1 MKLHTEWVEYE
12 VDGKKVQGYF
22 ARPAA
27 VQAPLPGVLV
37 IQEAF
42 GVDPHIQDVTERFA
56 TAGYAA
62 FAPDLFSYGGK
73 PATLAPDR
81 IEDAK
86 QFLDTIPQAAWFDA
100 ALRAPL
106 IAALPGGRG
115 KPIEETLGVLLV
127 PNRPWDQYV
136 ATLRAARSWLVA
148 GPSKGQKVGSVGWCM
163 GGAISL
169 RLACSEP
176 ELGAAVVFYGFTP
189 PLEMLAALKCPVLG
203 LYAENDPRINAG
215 LPALAEAMKAQGKRF
230 EHLIYPGTSHAFYN
244 DTRGNYRVDAARDAW
259 ARTLSFFAA
268 NLGNA

>member
-1 MKLHTEWVEYE
+1 MKLQTEWVEYE

-73 PATLAPDR
+73 PAPLAPER

-106 IAALPGGRG
+106 LAALPAARG
-115 KPIEETLGVLLV
+115 KAIEETLGVILV

-136 ATLRAARSWLVA
+136 ATLRGGRSWLVA
-148 GPSKGQKVGSVGWCM
+148 GPSNGKKVGSVGFCM

-169 RLACSEP
+169 RLACGEP
-176 ELGAAVVFYGFTP
+176 ELGAAVSFYGFSP
-189 PLEMLAALKCPVLG
+189 PLEQLAGLKCPVLA
-203 LYAENDPRINAG
+203 LYAETDPRINAG
-215 LPALAEAMKAQGKRF
+215 VPALVDAMNAQGKRF
-230 EHLIYPGTSHAFYN
+230 EHHMYPGTPHAFHN

-259 ARTLSFFAA
+259 ARTLLFFAG